1 MTRKALLVNNES
13 ARIPLTLQ
21 SIFLKGNRGIVVNA
35 PPPGNVAMKK
45 FHIWR
50 WRSDDSKPNSFVV
63 AELTK
68 DNDPIISCESRDKKT
83 RKKRVRESVF
93 EQLL

>member
-1 MTRKALLVNNES
+1 MTRKALLGNNDS

-45 FHIWR
+45 FHGWR
-50 WRSDDSKPNSFVV
+50 WSGDNSKAKRSAMAERTTDDG
-63 AELTK
+63 
-68 DNDPIISCESRDKKT
+68 PIMNCEARDEKT